1 MPPYRRRRNRRLKK
15 AGVYAAALVLLVC
28 GALLLFRTRQSVEA
42 QQTTAIRRSVETAA
56 VECYALEGS
65 YPPSL
70 AYLVR
75 NYGLVLDTRHYVY
88 RYQIFAVNLPPDV
101 FVFRKD

>member
-1 MPPYRRRRNRRLKK
+1 MSPYRRRRSRRLKK
-15 AGVYAAALVLLVC
+15 AGVYAAALALIVG
-28 GALLLFRTRQSVEA
+28 GALLLFRTRQNVES
-42 QQTTAIRRSVETAA
+42 QQTAAIRRSVETAA
-56 VECYALEGS
+56 AECYALEGS

-70 AYLVR
+70 AYLEH
-75 NYGLVLDTRHYVY
+75 NYGLVLDTRHYVC